1 MKVKY
6 LTSLLITLTLF
17 TSCEKWL
24 DVNSELDIYEETL
37 FEEAEGY
44 YAALNGLYIAMGG
57 QNLYGKELSDK
68 RPTRQHF

>member
-37 FEEAEGY
+37 FEEPKGT
-44 YAALNGLYIAMGG
+44 MP
-57 QNLYGKELSDK
+57 
-68 RPTRQHF
+68 R